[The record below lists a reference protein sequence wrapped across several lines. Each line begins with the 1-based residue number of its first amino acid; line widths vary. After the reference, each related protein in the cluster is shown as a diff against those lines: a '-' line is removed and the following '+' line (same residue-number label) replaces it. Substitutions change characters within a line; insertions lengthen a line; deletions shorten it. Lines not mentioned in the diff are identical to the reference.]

1 MGKTEEERG
10 HALFA
15 RLFSGAEGGGGRE
28 TKRKKRRLWNVEKK
42 VFHVVSVDSV
52 SLLSLCFLGPICLE
66 SFDDCFFYS
75 ELYRINMVVPT
86 FLC

>member
-15 RLFSGAEGGGGRE
+15 RLFSGAGGGPGGGGGRE
-28 TKRKKRRLWNVEKK
+28 RKRKKRRLWNVEKK
-42 VFHVVSVDSV
+42 VFHVVSVDRV

-66 SFDDCFFYS
+66 SFDDCFF
-75 ELYRINMVVPT
+75 L
-86 FLC
+86 L